1 MNTRRVKKQEC
12 NKSPGCIYPGLI
24 FFTPWG
30 GSLTAAPTKGWKRN
44 INPVTLITQAVQG
57 IVYFGGNDMKGVQFV
72 VDEHGT
78 KTAVVINLKRYSEL
92 WEDFYDSALAQ
103 ARKKEPRESLASVKK
118 RLMIR
123 GKNRSHG

>member
-1 MNTRRVKKQEC
+1 LDN
-12 NKSPGCIYPGLI
+12 SAALI
-24 FFTPWG
+24 
-30 GSLTAAPTKGWKRN
+30 AE
-44 INPVTLITQAVQG
+44 AVRG

-78 KTAVVINLKRYSEL
+78 KQAVVINLKHCSEL

-118 RLMIR
+118 RLMAR